1 MAYGRYDVFL
11 DQRRHVQPCDPPPP
25 EQMHYYQ
32 EILKEK
38 VVCTLKFY
46 LAPPP
51 PRINPMEVPVSLRAS
66 REKSEFLRVK

>member
-1 MAYGRYDVFL
+1 MAYERYDVFL
-11 DQRRHVQPCDPPPP
+11 DQRRRAQPCYPP
-25 EQMHYYQ
+25 EQMYYYY

-38 VVCTLKFY
+38 VICTIKFY

-66 REKSEFLRVK
+66 REKSEFLTVK

>member
-1 MAYGRYDVFL
+1 MAYERYDVFL
-11 DQRRHVQPCDPPPP
+11 DQRRRAQSCYPP
-25 EQMHYYQ
+25 EQMYYYQ

-38 VVCTLKFY
+38 VICTIKFY